1 MAISIIA
8 VIVILTVGTRFPTR
22 NIRPVRRVS
31 EDTGIVNEGS
41 TLVIENGVQIV
52 RSSLFSNRY
61 PAITVQ
67 HGLPVR
73 WIINAPPGS
82 INGCNDRM
90 TIPEYRI
97 NHTFR
102 QGENVIEF
110 MPENAGRFRFAC
122 WMDMISSTIT
132 VLGPGE
138 SMAN

>member
-1 MAISIIA
+1 
-8 VIVILTVGTRFPTR
+8 
-22 NIRPVRRVS
+22 
-31 EDTGIVNEGS
+31 
-41 TLVIENGVQIV
+41 
-52 RSSLFSNRY
+52 
-61 PAITVQ
+61 
-67 HGLPVR
+67 
-73 WIINAPPGS
+73 
-82 INGCNDRM
+82 M